1 MKIFDCFMFSDE
13 KMVLDIRLN
22 VLNDYVDEFVI
33 VESKYKHNGD
43 LKGKVFDLNHY
54 LKFKNKIRYVYLD
67 KEPDGIIPINTNL
80 DENQKNKTLL
90 HNTYLREN
98 YQRDMIAKGISNA
111 DPDDFIIIGDIDE
124 IPNLKDF
131 NFRENKKK
139 LIIFRQKMFYYKLNL
154 FYKELVWTGSRACLK
169 KKLKSPQWLRNI
181 KNKKY
186 PLWRIDTLF
195 SKNKHNN
202 ITFVDNGGWHFTNMK
217 TPEEIFSKLNSFL
230 HNVDFKLSGL
240 SLNDVKEMVSKKKIG
255 YDHFADQSKVDRWN
269 SQITLKAVE
278 ISILPKYISDN
289 KEKFKE
295 WLEL

>member
-80 DENQKNKTLL
+80 DENQKNKNLL

-111 DPDDFIIIGDIDE
+111 DPGDFIIIGDIDE

-131 NFRENKKK
+131 NFQNNKKK

-269 SQITLKAVE
+269 SPITLKAVE

-289 KEKFKE
+289 KEKFKD